1 MDLSLEPELYSPSIN
16 ATGEYVDVVPSPSQ
30 FKHGLRCPCGTRGQ
44 KAYVSSSLFS
54 THTKTK
60 HHQKWLQQLNTN
72 RTNHFTENV
81 QLKETLHNQQLIISK
96 LEKELY
102 HKNWMV
108 QYLSSQLQAH
118 LTNTPLPLANEFVD
132 CD

>member
-16 ATGEYVDVVPSPSQ
+16 STGEYVDVVPSQSQ
-30 FKHGLRCPCGTRGQ
+30 IKHGLRCPCGSRGQ
-44 KAYVSSSLFS
+44 KAYVSNSFS
-54 THTKTK
+54 NHIKTQ

-72 RTNHFTENV
+72 KTNHFTENV
-81 QLKETLHNQQLIISK
+81 QLKDTIHNQQLIISK
-96 LEKELY
+96 MEKEIN

-118 LTNTPLPLANEFVD
+118 LTNTPIINSISEFD
-132 CD
+132 